1 MMALLWLLLSKLM
14 RFKATP
20 NFLRCGSAGSSLQR
34 ASALNTFSSN
44 STRKRH
50 PPRTSR
56 ECSRLSRRADDVTYF
71 AQIRGGGLDL
81 VKWKLPHSHDQ
92 TMNEATTDER
102 RYTGSAGSAA
112 R

>member
-1 MMALLWLLLSKLM
+1 MFCADCVILFVCFLVTKYTTAATATIPKL
-14 RFKATP
+14 
-20 NFLRCGSAGSSLQR
+20 
-34 ASALNTFSSN
+34 
-44 STRKRH
+44 
-50 PPRTSR
+50 
-56 ECSRLSRRADDVTYF
+56 DDVTYF

-92 TMNEATTDER
+92 TMNEATTNER

>member
-1 MMALLWLLLSKLM
+1 MV
-14 RFKATP
+14 FIETP
-20 NFLRCGSAGSSLQR
+20 VF
-34 ASALNTFSSN
+34 
-44 STRKRH
+44 TRQV
-50 PPRTSR
+50 T
-56 ECSRLSRRADDVTYF
+56 ELDDVTYF

-92 TMNEATTDER
+92 TINEATTDER